1 MDLCVFA
8 GTGSHHASGLELEPA
23 CLGLCGAVLLMHQD
37 LKRLLTDRRRLPA
50 DMEQLPTTSFQSV
63 TA

>member
-1 MDLCVFA
+1 MHLCVFA

-37 LKRLLTDRRRLPA
+37 LKRLLTDRKRLPA